1 LGERNLA
8 RVTANIAFS
17 LAAAVVSLAIVAL
30 AGLKGDWAV
39 AAVYAA
45 LVLGFLARASFGRD
59 ASRAKSSSEDPPP
72 AEGPRQVGPEH
83 EPERRLKSARFRRR

>member
-1 LGERNLA
+1 M
-8 RVTANIAFS
+8 TANIAFS
-17 LAAAVVSLAIVAL
+17 LAAAVVSLAIVVL

-45 LVLGFLARASFGRD
+45 LVLGFLARASFGRG
-59 ASRAKSSSEDPPP
+59 ARAESSSGDPPQT
-72 AEGPRQVGPEH
+72 EEPRQVGPEH